1 MDKIGQI
8 IIPHDKYISAFHSSG
23 ISGDGVNTPLGIDT
37 SVWTPYNETLLYS
50 GNTIVSSINLSEPAT
65 NFRSIK
71 VRTCNQSEH
80 STFYELTPTRN
91 DRIPIPS
98 VWGVGDANSQAYSR
112 WELVNNNS
120 TLQFGNQ
127 AFTFTIG
134 WAGNGSSASKVSH
147 NNAVDWASCPIYE
160 VWGINRI

>member
-98 VWGVGDANSQAYSR
+98 VWGVGDANSQASP
-112 WELVNNNS
+112 S
-120 TLQFGNQ
+120 TTESETLG
-127 AFTFTIG
+127 
-134 WAGNGSSASKVSH
+134 
-147 NNAVDWASCPIYE
+147 
-160 VWGINRI
+160 